1 MRILQVVPTY
11 YPAVRYGG
19 PVRSVHGL
27 AKALARRGHDVHVYT
42 TSVDGDQD
50 LDVQLGEGIE
60 LDGVQIHY
68 FAVPALRRL
77 YWAPALGRKLR
88 ESVSEFDI
96 VHLHSV
102 YLWPTWAAARAARS
116 FGVPYFISPR
126 GMLVGELIR
135 KKSRWAKTA
144 WIELIERH
152 SLAAAAGVHVTSEV
166 EATDISSLGLKVR
179 AMHCIGNGVEWPER
193 HAPLSAGPFA
203 GVPQPYALFLSR
215 INWKKGLDRLIR
227 AWSRVQNLHL
237 LVVGND
243 EEDYLPRL
251 RALVDEEGVADRV
264 HFLGPASDSAKWA
277 LYENARAFVLPSY
290 SENFGNVV
298 AEAMAMGC
306 PVVVTP
312 EVGLA
317 SLVREIDCGMVSSG
331 APSAIAE
338 AVNALGGN
346 AALRKAMGARGQM
359 AIRQRFSWDAVARSM
374 EDAYQRAVAQPL
386 PSAARRA

>member
-27 AKALARRGHDVHVYT
+27 AKALVRRGHDVQVYT

-50 LDVQLGEGIE
+50 LDVQLGKAIE
-60 LDGVQIHY
+60 LDGVQVLY
-68 FAVPALRRL
+68 FGVPALRRL

-96 VHLHSV
+96 LHLHSV
-102 YLWPTWAAARAARS
+102 YLWPTWAAARAARLL
-116 FGVPYFISPR
+116 GVPYFISPR
-126 GMLVGELIR
+126 GMLVADLIR
-135 KKSRWAKTA
+135 KKSRWVKTA

-152 SLAAAAGVHVTSEV
+152 SLAAAAGVHVTSEL
-166 EATDISSLGLKVR
+166 EASDISRLGLKVR
-179 AMHCIGNGVEWPER
+179 AVHCIGNGVEWPER
-193 HAPLSAGPFA
+193 YAPLSAGPFA

-215 INWKKGLDRLIR
+215 INWKKGLDRLIQ
-227 AWSRVQNLHL
+227 AWSRVRELHL

-243 EEDYLPRL
+243 EEDYLPQL
-251 RALVDEEGVADRV
+251 RALVEKEGVADRV
-264 HFLGPASDSAKWA
+264 HFLGPASDTAKWA
-277 LYENARAFVLPSY
+277 LYENASMFVLPSY

-317 SLVREIDCGMVSSG
+317 NLVREIGSG
-331 APSAIAE
+331 IVCPGEPSGIAD
-338 AVNALGGN
+338 AVNTLGGD
-346 AALRKAMGARGQM
+346 AALRKAMGVRGQM
-359 AIRQRFSWDAVARSM
+359 AVKQRLSWDAVAESM
-374 EDAYQRAVAQPL
+374 ENAYQQTVAQPL
-386 PSAARRA
+386 PGIAGRA